1 MSQPRT
7 SNIFQANVSPP
18 HPKYGTPDYG
28 EHFPGIL
35 LWRVDGMT
43 EDSVLGKHGLGS
55 KNQPRS
61 PLHTQERLQVSE
73 STGLSQESGV
83 PPPLSFKRRSRDVS
97 LGFSGMRRW
106 IGQDSNRNSSVFSAR
121 HRANRASDGWEHP
134 GRYVSASQV
143 SVPSIL
149 PLKPPSSHSNP
160 IPTLPYTVL
169 CMLIFGEFCSSGVA
183 GPFLFFMLKD
193 YDLGDESRVGFWAGI
208 VASLFFLAQF
218 LTSLMWSSVAE
229 KKGSRFVLRA
239 SMIGNSLSLIA
250 FGFAPNLPLAIL
262 FRLSQGF
269 FNGAVGVAKGA
280 VRSLTDETNEG
291 RAYAQMGFW
300 WGMGGIVGPILG
312 GVLEHPATKYAW
324 LFGQSQFLHAHPYV
338 LPCIL
343 AATSTI
349 IGAFLSFFLEEDLK
363 PSVGAIHLPEEPQT
377 ILRSPSQEDVER
389 SGWSFTSSAWSR
401 LRGRHSLQQPRW
413 PLAFGPRTRQV
424 SSGTA
429 YGYHEPRRL
438 RCVSTA
444 SRISSDAGPGMRSP
458 ELLTT
463 EDLRE
468 YDHEEN
474 KRKSLVERF
483 VLSNDDAVLSL
494 TDLWVAAAAN
504 MEEDRHRESESDA
517 IQEEDEWD
525 YHDSE
530 DDTSHPFHSTPSL
543 IPTQTSSSY
552 VPPLHFARASKLH
565 RTHEETSRQAINMSP
580 SSPPSRTI
588 PSASPIWM
596 LPLVVIGHY
605 SVLSFHSSMFDQVFM
620 AFLVT
625 PEPSGGLGLT
635 ASHYAGLIATMT
647 LCQLLFQFQVYPSL
661 GPPNGSLSHLS
672 VLQTG
677 VLLYLP
683 CYVLFPFL
691 RSFLLPNT
699 DAAVM
704 LGMIV
709 FAALRWLANIL
720 SFTSVMVLLN
730 GWTPL
735 HLVPLANGLAQTM
748 SSFAR
753 CIGPITG
760 GTIWAHS
767 IQGGPYAHAWPFN
780 FHLGFWVVGLV
791 AFTGAIHTRF
801 IREVTFP

>member
-1 MSQPRT
+1 MTRGIT
-7 SNIFQANVSPP
+7 S
-18 HPKYGTPDYG
+18 G
-28 EHFPGIL
+28 EHEHEYENTQESSSRTP
-35 LWRVDGMT
+35 
-43 EDSVLGKHGLGS
+43 
-55 KNQPRS
+55 
-61 PLHTQERLQVSE
+61 TQERLQVSE
-73 STGLSQESGV
+73 SGGLLQESGP
-83 PPPLSFKRRSRDVS
+83 PPPLSFKRRSRDAS

-106 IGQDSNRNSSVFSAR
+106 LAQDSNRNSFVFSAR
-121 HRANRASDGWEHP
+121 HRMNGVLDGWEHP

-149 PLKPPSSHSNP
+149 PLKPSASQSNP

-193 YDLGDESRVGFWAGI
+193 YNLGDESRVGFWAGI
-208 VASLFFLAQF
+208 VSSLFFFAQF

-312 GVLEHPATKYAW
+312 GVLEHPATKFSW
-324 LFGQSQFLHAHPYV
+324 IFGKSQFLHAYPYV

-349 IGAFLSFFLEEDLK
+349 IGTFLSFFLEEDTK
-363 PSVGAIHLPEEPQT
+363 SSVGAIHLSDDPQN
-377 ILRSPSQEDVER
+377 IVHSPNQEDMGQ
-389 SGWSFTSSAWSR
+389 SDWSFTSSAWSR
-401 LRGRHSLQQPRW
+401 LRGRHLFQQPQW
-413 PLAFGPRTRQV
+413 PLAFGPRTRPV
-424 SSGTA
+424 STGTA
-429 YGYHEPRRL
+429 YGYHDPRRF
-438 RCVSTA
+438 RCASTA
-444 SRISSDAGPGMRSP
+444 SHVSSGAGLGIRSP
-458 ELLTT
+458 ELPMA
-463 EDLRE
+463 EDTRD

-483 VLSNDDAVLSL
+483 VLANDDAVLSI

-504 MEEDRHRESESDA
+504 MEEDGHHEGDSDA
-517 IQEEDEWD
+517 IQEEDECE
-525 YHDSE
+525 YHDNE
-530 DDTSHPFHSTPSL
+530 DDTSHSFYSTPSL
-543 IPTQTSSSY
+543 LPTQTSLSY

-565 RTHEETSRQAINMSP
+565 RVQDETSRLPETTPAP
-580 SSPPSRTI
+580 SSPPLSTI
-588 PSASPIWM
+588 SLSSPIWM

-605 SVLSFHSSMFDQVFM
+605 SILSFHSSMFDQVFM

-647 LCQLLFQFQVYPSL
+647 LCQLLFQFRVYPNF

-672 VLQTG
+672 VLQCG

-691 RSFLLPNT
+691 RTFLLPST

-730 GWTPL
+730 GWTPV

-760 GTIWAHS
+760 GAIWAHS
-767 IQGGPYAHAWPFN
+767 IQDGPYAHAWPFN

-801 IREVTFP
+801 IREVALP